1 MNEHEF
7 LGKMEDILDTDVDIS
22 LDSKLADFEDWDSIA
37 FVSFLS
43 LAVTVTK
50 RRIAPDEVKS
60 AVTVGDLYKLLED

>member
-1 MNEHEF
+1 MSEHEF

-60 AVTVGDLYKLLED
+60 AVTVGDLYKLLEY